1 MRAVPVTSAE
11 KDGRVPF
18 LLLTGFLGSGKTTL
32 LNRLLREEGR
42 WLVLMNEFGQEA
54 LDQQL
59 MERRDIPLALL
70 SGGCVCC
77 TVRGRLAPTLRNF
90 HMERSAVGFDGVIM
104 EASGVA
110 DPGPVLDTLL
120 KDRWLAA
127 RYSLSAIVA
136 TVDALRG
143 LEQIERFPEAAR
155 QAALADRLLITKADL
170 ATPAAVEALRQR
182 LALLNPAAETIVTRR
197 EEGDAWNWSAGVSL
211 AQGREASGASALHAS
226 WLGGKPLAGAVL
238 GLDGLAAPPL
248 AGTGFA
254 SAALVFDQPL
264 RGDVESTLARL
275 LGTVGRPLLR
285 VKGLLDLA
293 GEACPVVVHGVEG
306 RLYPLARLAAWPEGE
321 RRSRLVAISA
331 EADREALA
339 QFLSEFQQAVEC

>member
-1 MRAVPVTSAE
+1 MTSAE
-11 KDGRVPF
+11 QDARVPF
-18 LLLTGFLGSGKTTL
+18 LLLTGFLGSGKTTV
-32 LNRLLREEGR
+32 LNRLLRGEGR

-59 MERRDIPLALL
+59 MERRDLPLALL

-90 HMERSAVGFDGVIM
+90 HMERSAVGFDRVIM

-120 KDRWLAA
+120 QDRWLAA
-127 RYSLSAIVA
+127 RYGLSAIVA

-155 QAALADRLLITKADL
+155 QAALADCLLITKTDL

-182 LALLNPAAETIVTRR
+182 LAVLNPAAEIIVDAQPGEWDAGNWLTPAAANRR
-197 EEGDAWNWSAGVSL
+197 GLPRRLPA
-211 AQGREASGASALHAS
+211 
-226 WLGGKPLAGAVL
+226 PL
-238 GLDGLAAPPL
+238 PP
-248 AGTGFA
+248 GTGFA
-254 SAALVFDQPL
+254 SAALVFDRPL
-264 RGDVESTLARL
+264 RGDVESMLARL
-275 LGTVGRPLLR
+275 LGGVGCPLLR

-293 GEACPVVVHGVEG
+293 DEACPVVVHGVGG

-321 RRSRLVAISA
+321 RRSRLVAIGA

-339 QFLSEFQQAVEC
+339 QFLSEFRQAVDA